1 MINLYLFR
9 LKCYRF
15 FELLRTQYTFDQ
27 EKFVVTLGSGWNIP
41 VDLIIGPHVG
51 ISYMTHPQAQPVRVT
66 EFQQIERITTSVLP
80 TDQNNHRSAKDANG
94 SDACDGVQNGQKN
107 KLNSPCM
114 SKRSDKK
121 ATSSCSC
128 YDIKTLLKIKV
139 AGNSDDLTITCN
151 GVKTAENIAD
161 LVDGYCRIVNQTEMS
176 LWDRSYVRT
185 PSNSAMNS
193 LEKNQKYQ
201 MHGNSGPENIMSM
214 SSISNPSG
222 SLQNSLR
229 TGSGHSLNNIAV
241 SSITNVAGNSADGNI
256 PILADDYVDI
266 GMNEEEDNDYST
278 PAVRNYELDR
288 AQITLNEIIGV
299 GQFGDVHIGTCI
311 VNKAQKKTSE
321 STENTDSIHSD
332 DNQSTTTEGAAE
344 KSVIQVAVKT
354 CKADA
359 DLLTCEKFLEEACK
373 LSHREKNA
381 LFIRSRIK
389 RLNGSINALN
399 LFLTVQISC
408 KSSNTRIS
416 FD

>member
-1 MINLYLFR
+1 MCCASMLAMIDYILAAFCCPNGY
-9 LKCYRF
+9 CYRF

-80 TDQNNHRSAKDANG
+80 SDHKAKDANG
-94 SDACDGVQNGQKN
+94 GDGCDGVQNGQKN
-107 KLNSPCM
+107 RLNSPCM
-114 SKRSDKK
+114 SKKSDKK

-151 GVKTAENIAD
+151 GVKAAENIAD

-193 LEKNQKYQ
+193 LEKKYQ
-201 MHGNSGPENIMSM
+201 VHGGNSGMDNIMTV

-222 SLQNSLR
+222 SLQSSLR
-229 TGSGHSLNNIAV
+229 TGSGHSLNNIAA
-241 SSITNVAGNSADGNI
+241 SSATNAAAFNADGNI
-256 PILADDYVDI
+256 PILNDDYVDI
-266 GMNEEEDNDYST
+266 GMAEEEDNDYST

-311 VNKAQKKTSE
+311 VNKTQKKTSE
-321 STENTDSIHSD
+321 SADNTDSIHSD
-332 DNQSTTTEGAAE
+332 DNQSAANEGAAE

-359 DLLTCEKFLEEACK
+359 DLMTIEKFLEEACK
-373 LSHREKNA
+373 WEGA
-381 LFIRSRIK
+381 CIRS
-389 RLNGSINALN
+389 
-399 LFLTVQISC
+399 
-408 KSSNTRIS
+408 TRRV
-416 FD
+416 